1 MMNNVLTIG
10 LISGTSF
17 DGVDAALVKFMQG
30 NLNPIFIDGIVF
42 KYPPQIR
49 EKIRR
54 LINVIE
60 TRRGVSLQEI
70 SQLNFLIGNV
80 FADAALKI
88 IKKNNLKKKDI
99 LLIGSHGQTI
109 HHHPKIESFAKYK
122 INSTLQIGESAI
134 IAFRTGIKTIS
145 NFREAD
151 IAAGGTGA
159 PLVPYLDQIVFG
171 DSKVLKA
178 GLNIG
183 GISNI
188 TIMGRTINPIAFDI
202 GPGNGLIDLICNLY
216 FKKDFDLN
224 GEIAKKG
231 KIDFDAVKKALKD
244 PYFKQ
249 KPPKS
254 IGKEYFNLSFIQ
266 KYFSQ
271 VKNPEDKI
279 ATLTYFTAKTIEKA
293 FADFIFSKY
302 KVKELVISGGG
313 LKNKVLID
321 HLKKLLPNL
330 QFSTSDKYGLPYKYK
345 EAILFAL
352 LGYTCL
358 KGIPNNIPSC
368 TGARKKVVTGKM
380 TIV

>member
-188 TIMGRTINPIAFDI
+188 TI
-202 GPGNGLIDLICNLY
+202 IDR
-216 FKKDFDLN
+216 
-224 GEIAKKG
+224 
-231 KIDFDAVKKALKD
+231 
-244 PYFKQ
+244 
-249 KPPKS
+249 KS
-254 IGKEYFNLSFIQ
+254 
-266 KYFSQ
+266 
-271 VKNPEDKI
+271 
-279 ATLTYFTAKTIEKA
+279 
-293 FADFIFSKY
+293 
-302 KVKELVISGGG
+302 
-313 LKNKVLID
+313 
-321 HLKKLLPNL
+321 
-330 QFSTSDKYGLPYKYK
+330 
-345 EAILFAL
+345 
-352 LGYTCL
+352 
-358 KGIPNNIPSC
+358 
-368 TGARKKVVTGKM
+368 VV
-380 TIV
+380 